1 MTRTQLIQAL
11 DAFIESRPGFE
22 PVNYADAPEAYR
34 ADYRR
39 AYQDLKDARALLRAV
54 TWRDGIDAEALA
66 RAKHHRID
74 FKPSAT
80 GNTVEIDYCTNSYY
94 PTEYRAAACA
104 TLSAALWNYFRDCCG
119 CDTRDKICT
128 MARREL
134 GRSITRRWFGA

>member
-22 PVNYADAPEAYR
+22 PVNYAGAPEAYR

-39 AYQDLKDARALLRAV
+39 AYQHLKDARALLRAV

-80 GNTVEIDYCTNSYY
+80 GNTVEIDYCTGQYY

-104 TLSAALWNYFRDCCG
+104 TLSSALWNYFRDCCG
-119 CDTRDKICT
+119 CDTGDKIRD

-134 GRSITRRWFGA
+134 GRALTRRWFG